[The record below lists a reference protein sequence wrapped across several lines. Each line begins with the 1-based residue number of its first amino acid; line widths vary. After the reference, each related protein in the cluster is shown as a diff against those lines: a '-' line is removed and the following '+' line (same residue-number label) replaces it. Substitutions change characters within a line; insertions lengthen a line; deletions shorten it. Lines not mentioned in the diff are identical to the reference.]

1 MTEGQQN
8 KKPSIDET
16 KLNQIYQDASAEKK
30 FSEEE
35 LEQVKEIQK
44 AYLGVQADF
53 GQIAVAR
60 MRLTQQLQ
68 SLDEAEEIL
77 TRKFEETQEVENKLI
92 NDITDKYGVGTLNP
106 DTGAF
111 TPSEEQVQSN
121 VDDQMKNYDSK
132 VKKSQS
138 PISDAL
144 DEAVKEGKINQK

>member
-16 KLNQIYQDASAEKK
+16 KLKQIYQDASAEQK

-44 AYLGVQADF
+44 SYLGVQADF

-77 TRKFEETQEVENKLI
+77 TRKFEETQEIENKLI
-92 NDITDKYGVGTLNP
+92 NDITDKYGIGTLNP
-106 DTGAF
+106 DTGTF

-121 VDDQMKNYDSK
+121 VDKQMKNYDDK
-132 VKKSQS
+132 VKKSSS

-144 DEAVKEGKINQK
+144 DQAVKEGKLNQK